1 MSVTK
6 EGRSAIF
13 TTAGNDDTHVILR
26 GGSRP
31 NYDTESVN
39 MAAEQM
45 EAAGLEPR
53 LMIDFSHANSRKRP
67 EKQIDVGRDVAGQI
81 GRGDRRIIGVMVESH
96 LVAGRQDVS
105 AGKPLT
111 YGQSITDACIGWDD
125 SVPLLHALAAGVRER
140 RTHARGD
147 A

>member
-1 MSVTK
+1 
-6 EGRSAIF
+6 
-13 TTAGNDDTHVILR
+13 
-26 GGSRP
+26 
-31 NYDTESVN
+31 

-45 EAAGLEPR
+45 DAAGLQPR

-67 EKQIDVGRDVAGQI
+67 EKQVDVGRDVAGQI
-81 GRGDRRIIGVMVESH
+81 ARGDRRIIGVMVESH
-96 LVAGRQDVS
+96 LVAGRQDVI

-140 RTHARGD
+140 RTHARRDG
-147 A
+147 